1 MIRNPVST
9 AEFFSQGT
17 AQPRLAVAQ
26 VSGTPTPAWP
36 LPCKVLQGRVSG
48 DTQGCAP
55 GSPRPCLRPAHLP
68 TKRRERGRARHFPP
82 IQVLFKDHKGGKV
95 LQKRC

>member
-1 MIRNPVST
+1 MIRNPVSN

-26 VSGTPTPAWP
+26 VNDTPTPAWP

-55 GSPRPCLRPAHLP
+55 GSPDAMSEACPSSHKEKGKGQGQALP
-68 TKRRERGRARHFPP
+68 TNS
-82 IQVLFKDHKGGKV
+82 GGV
-95 LQKRC
+95 